1 MVNLIILSFIF
12 FVALN
17 SFYYY
22 FRSEWP
28 ELYFG
33 KNDIQYHLI
42 QTSIGRIVTF
52 RIIPILVISI
62 ITGGI
67 YTKIT
72 GDIEIS
78 KQALLVGGILFAF
91 SKHGKALIQIL
102 NNKGIVIMINK
113 PIQILIHIFFL
124 FLTSVL
130 VYFASIFINYPII
143 QELLP
148 NKTSIIENF
157 WGSTS
162 TIIIGFFLYK
172 LYSSAINSSLDMN
185 QFFRKRRD
193 KLGSK
198 ELEYTKI
205 IREYSH
211 KYNASPS
218 LVYAT
223 LLVED
228 LERPKLLRLL
238 ENVFYFIFRP
248 KNGTYGIMQVS
259 SKKPIEDIDSIKIA
273 IEKYFKQT
281 NYIDSTDYTNTS
293 TSFNNIIKDYN
304 SDPNFCQ
311 LVDLA
316 RNQILNDKPKNFN

>member
-1 MVNLIILSFIF
+1 MFNLFILSFIF

-22 FRSEWP
+22 FKSEWP

-33 KNDIQYHLI
+33 KNDIQYHVV
-42 QTSIGRIVTF
+42 QGSIGRIVTF
-52 RIIPILVISI
+52 RIIPIFVISI

-67 YTKIT
+67 FTKVT
-72 GDIEIS
+72 GNIEIT
-78 KQALLVGGILFAF
+78 KQALLVGGLFFAF
-91 SKHGKALIQIL
+91 FKHGKALIQIFY
-102 NNKGIVIMINK
+102 NNGIVIMINK
-113 PIQILIHIFFL
+113 TTQILSHIFFFFLSIL
-124 FLTSVL
+124 F
-130 VYFASIFINYPII
+130 VYIASNFINYPII

-148 NKTSIIENF
+148 NKASIIENF

-162 TIIIGFFLYK
+162 TIILGFFLYK
-172 LYSSAINSSLDMN
+172 LYTFAINSSLNMN

-198 ELEYTKI
+198 ELEYTKVI
-205 IREYSH
+205 NEYSH

-228 LERPKLLRLL
+228 LQRPKLLRLI
-238 ENVFYFIFRP
+238 ENIFRS
-248 KNGTYGIMQVS
+248 KKGTYGIMQVS
-259 SKKPIEDIDSIKIA
+259 SKKPIQDIDSIKIA
-273 IEKYFKQT
+273 IEKYFKET
-281 NYIDSTDYTNTS
+281 NYIDSIDYTNTS
-293 TSFNNIIKDYN
+293 TSFYNIIKDYN
-304 SDPNFCQ
+304 PNPNYCQ